1 MRNTAPCL
9 HLKKGEDLSLQYRKI
24 EDVLS
29 CNEAELNRCASLT
42 PTRFQEMEKEV
53 KALKNLWK
61 YAESQEKPPLS
72 PNRSF
77 SMTQSVSA
85 FSAIGVLALL
95 QIRANI
101 ALKLWQ
107 RIENLYLGMQVSQL
121 AIR

>member
-1 MRNTAPCL
+1 
-9 HLKKGEDLSLQYRKI
+9 
-24 EDVLS
+24 
-29 CNEAELNRCASLT
+29 
-42 PTRFQEMEKEV
+42 MEKEV

-77 SMTQSVSA
+77 SMTQSVSP